1 MRKAAQSVIW
11 ASWLQIVLAASL
23 AVLYFMG
30 EPIITGVLM
39 ALLVPIV
46 ALGNALLMRNAWAIL
61 SFQEQ
66 MESIEQTMQG
76 EAELNRKLR
85 AQRHDFI
92 NHLQV
97 VYSLL
102 QLGEHSEAEEYL
114 KRTYDDLKQVGA
126 LLRTRNQ
133 AVNALLAAKSMQ
145 AEQHHIRLS
154 YTIKAALAELPV
166 EDWQLC
172 RVLGNLIDN
181 ALDAAGGQDEPC
193 AEVSLWEELNSLCFA
208 VSNNGPVIPAEIMER
223 IFEPGFTTKG
233 DRGTGMGLYIV
244 RSLMEQWGGHIE
256 AVSRP
261 GMTKFI
267 GRIPIVSGQA
277 IQYKPSE

>member
-11 ASWLQIVLAASL
+11 ASWLQIVLAVAL

-30 EPIITGVLM
+30 EPVITGVLM

-76 EAELNRKLR
+76 EAALNRKLR

-102 QLGEHSEAEEYL
+102 QLGEHREAEEYL
-114 KRTYDDLKQVGA
+114 KRVYDDLKQVGA

-145 AEQHHIRLS
+145 AEQRHIRLS

-181 ALDAAGGQDEPC
+181 ALDAAGGQDDPY
-193 AEVSLWEELNSLCFA
+193 AEVSLWEELNALCFA
-208 VSNNGPVIPAEIMER
+208 VSNNGPPIPAELMER

-244 RSLMEQWGGHIE
+244 RSLMEQWGGRID
-256 AVSRP
+256 AASLS
-261 GMTKFI
+261 GMTKFT
-267 GRIPIVSGQA
+267 GRIPLVSGQA
-277 IQYKPSE
+277 IQDKPSQ